1 MFEVIKS
8 FILNILILQEN
19 YIFPNKNASI
29 VWDNS
34 EYYNLNLSVIDNNL
48 NQVFNQEIGLNKRSP
63 FIWNVPNFIN
73 NFTYYNKHLLFIKNN
88 NIIDT
93 KNINNYGILVSTN
106 DKNLN
111 LQSNY
116 NSEYFNLS
124 LGTNKS
130 FIIYNN
136 NLILDQTY
144 IGIYDITI
152 TSNDN
157 NLYVYKQI
165 DLGTNPEEQGFN
177 LGFYIFKL
185 VMIIICGISSLMILY
200 LLFYCII
207 HSILKVFGINL
218 FKICRKRKYRRR
230 NKNKIFPSNIPKYDS
245 NRLRRRLSTTDY
257 YNHKNSNNIIPK
269 IDQLDN
275 EDRFDIS
282 PTDSVNSVFI

>member
-1 MFEVIKS
+1 MFEIIKS

-63 FIWNVPNFIN
+63 FVWNVPNFIN

-157 NLYVYKQI
+157 NLYVYEQI
-165 DLGTNPEEQGFN
+165 DLGTNPEEDGFN
-177 LGFYIFKL
+177 LGFYIFKIA
-185 VMIIICGISSLMILY
+185 MIVICSIGSLMLFYLLFFCLLYSIQKICGIDLI
-200 LLFYCII
+200 
-207 HSILKVFGINL
+207 
-218 FKICRKRKYRRR
+218 KICKKRKYRRKY
-230 NKNKIFPSNIPKYDS
+230 KNKIFPSYIPKYNNKKS
-245 NRLRRRLSTTDY
+245 VRRRLSTTEIY
-257 YNHKNSNNIIPK
+257 KNRKNKIPNLNQFNNKEAFNVPST
-269 IDQLDN
+269 
-275 EDRFDIS
+275 EA
-282 PTDSVNSVFI
+282 VNNSSI